1 MKRRD
6 EIKELRSLSEEELNE
21 KVSGLE
27 EELMKLRF
35 RHASGQLEQTAQL
48 KSLRK
53 RVARMKTLLAEKQLT
68 EASAAAAE

>member
-6 EIKELRSLSEEELNE
+6 EVNELRGQSENELSEKL
-21 KVSGLE
+21 SGLE

-48 KSLRK
+48 GALRK
-53 RVARMKTLLAEKQLT
+53 RVARIKTILAEKQLT
-68 EASAAAAE
+68 AASAAPAE